1 MFSIS
6 IKRKTKSH
14 LSMQYLYLNYIKKE
28 GVKLTIQSS
37 IAKAIR
43 VINELKGAG
52 DDSFLAYFKVMSS
65 VFLAFATITILII
78 TAINMG
84 KLAQTKQRPGQR
96 KEAIDAIGL
105 NFMSLAIIGGAD
117 LIFMLI
123 VYSFL

>member
-1 MFSIS
+1 
-6 IKRKTKSH
+6 
-14 LSMQYLYLNYIKKE
+14 MQYLYLNYIKKE